1 MACSGKKGEG
11 EWWRRLRDLES
22 WVESMGGPK
31 GCGPEGCGPEGCGMA
46 ASSFGEGEHQLRAKG
61 PRDRAESMCGP
72 HNV

>member
-22 WVESMGGPK
+22 WEESMCGPK
-31 GCGPEGCGPEGCGMA
+31 GCGLEGCGSEGCGMA
-46 ASSFGEGEHQLRAKG
+46 ANSFGEGDHQLRNEG

-72 HNV
+72 HRA